1 MDEKTIYRTL
11 SGTSQYYDPY
21 NYGIDKSYGTG
32 LDILKVGMYEQAP
45 YYGAYHKFT
54 NSGLSGSS
62 SLLDYDVLMAG
73 PLTSLGSR
81 EHRAKRFRCDEYGF
95 PKVFDPVIAPP
106 KKPFDPVIAPPKKR
120 VPKDITNLPIKEVQ
134 NKERRAHT
142 RVSEKTDNAGRL
154 I

>member
-1 MDEKTIYRTL
+1 LDEQTIYRTL

-21 NYGIDKSYGTG
+21 NYGVDKSYGTG

-54 NSGLSGSS
+54 NSGSSGSS
-62 SLLDYDVLMAG
+62 RLLDYEVLIAG

-95 PKVFDPVIAPP
+95 PKF
-106 KKPFDPVIAPPKKR
+106 FDPVIAPPKKR

-134 NKERRAHT
+134 NKERHAHT
-142 RVSEKTDNAGRL
+142 RVSEKTENAGRL